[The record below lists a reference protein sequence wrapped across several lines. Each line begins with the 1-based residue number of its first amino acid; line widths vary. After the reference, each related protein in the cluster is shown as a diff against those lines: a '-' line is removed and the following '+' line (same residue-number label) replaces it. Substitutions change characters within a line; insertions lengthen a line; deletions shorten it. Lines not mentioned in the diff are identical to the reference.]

1 MSKVVTISTTALHAA
16 LGGKGY
22 EDTHICSIVTGL
34 VSIWRVNENIEEITR
49 SVVMSELED
58 DDLMAAFLWNSVS
71 KELIEAGNYVR
82 KLSTEHLL
90 VRWSV
95 VPFAIMLEF
104 EDGIKTS

>member
-1 MSKVVTISTTALHAA
+1 MSKIVTISTTALHAA
-16 LGGKGY
+16 LNGKGY
-22 EDTHICSIVTGL
+22 DNEKICSIVTGL
-34 VSIWRVNENIEEITR
+34 LSIWRVNENVEEITR

-82 KLSTEHLL
+82 QLSQQHLL

-104 EDGIKTS
+104 EDGVKAS

>member
-1 MSKVVTISTTALHAA
+1 MSKLVTISTTALHAA
-16 LGGKGY
+16 LNNKGY
-22 EDTHICSIVTGL
+22 DNEKICSIVTGL
-34 VSIWRVNENIEEITR
+34 VSIWRVNESVEEITR

-82 KLSTEHLL
+82 QLSQQHLL

-104 EDGIKTS
+104 EDGIKAS